1 MPPEPRLIALA
12 RSCARFAAWQLE
24 RAGGGSA
31 RLWWTVRRLQRLA
44 ELLGRFEREGDRHG

>member
-1 MPPEPRLIALA
+1 MSPEPRLMALA

-31 RLWWTVRRLQRLA
+31 RLWWAVRRLQRLA
-44 ELLGRFEREGDRHG
+44 EVLGRFER

>member
-1 MPPEPRLIALA
+1 MPPEPRLMALA

-31 RLWWTVRRLQRLA
+31 RLWWAVRRLKQLADLLDRL
-44 ELLGRFEREGDRHG
+44 ER